1 MFNIENQVNEAE
13 ITPSVYVLDIST
25 DPPSIEEVKMAIAK
39 LKNRKAA
46 DIGQIS
52 ASEHPS
58 SWQTFYRTYGN
69 QMRHQLSGKHALVK
83 VKLAKK
89 GTSRK

>member
-13 ITPSVYVLDIST
+13 ITPSVYVLGIST

-52 ASEHPS
+52 ANLLKTEEV
-58 SWQTFYRTYGN
+58 RTPIFLTN
-69 QMRHQLSGKHALVK
+69 ILQNIWESDEAPAFWKTCLS
-83 VKLAKK
+83 
-89 GTSRK
+89 

>member
-1 MFNIENQVNEAE
+1 MFNIKNQVNEAE

-25 DPPSIEEVKMAIAK
+25 DPPSIKEVKMAIAK

-52 ASEHPS
+52 ANLLKTEEV
-58 SWQTFYRTYGN
+58 RTPIFLTN
-69 QMRHQLSGKHALVK
+69 ILQNIWESDEAPAFWKTCLS
-83 VKLAKK
+83 
-89 GTSRK
+89 

>member
-52 ASEHPS
+52 ANLLKTEEV
-58 SWQTFYRTYGN
+58 RTPIFLTN
-69 QMRHQLSGKHALVK
+69 ILQNIWESDEAPAFWKTCLS
-83 VKLAKK
+83 
-89 GTSRK
+89 

>member
-39 LKNRKAA
+39 LTNRKAA

-52 ASEHPS
+52 ANLLKTEEV
-58 SWQTFYRTYGN
+58 RTPIFLTN
-69 QMRHQLSGKHALVK
+69 ILQNIWELDEAPAFWKTCLS
-83 VKLAKK
+83 
-89 GTSRK
+89 

>member
-52 ASEHPS
+52 ANLLKTEEVRTPIFLTNILQNISESDEAPAF
-58 SWQTFYRTYGN
+58 WKTC
-69 QMRHQLSGKHALVK
+69 LS
-83 VKLAKK
+83 
-89 GTSRK
+89 

>member
-13 ITPSVYVLDIST
+13 ITPSVYVVDIST

-52 ASEHPS
+52 ANLLKTEEV
-58 SWQTFYRTYGN
+58 RTPIFLTN
-69 QMRHQLSGKHALVK
+69 ILQNIWESDEAPAFWKTCLS
-83 VKLAKK
+83 
-89 GTSRK
+89 

>member
-25 DPPSIEEVKMAIAK
+25 DPPSIEEVKLAIAK

-52 ASEHPS
+52 ANLLKTEEV
-58 SWQTFYRTYGN
+58 RTPIFLTN
-69 QMRHQLSGKHALVK
+69 ILQNIWESDEAPAFWKTCLS
-83 VKLAKK
+83 
-89 GTSRK
+89 

>member
-25 DPPSIEEVKMAIAK
+25 DPPSIKEVKMAIAK

-52 ASEHPS
+52 ANLLKTEEV
-58 SWQTFYRTYGN
+58 RTPIFLTN
-69 QMRHQLSGKHALVK
+69 ILQNIWESDEAPAFWKTCLS
-83 VKLAKK
+83 
-89 GTSRK
+89 